1 MNLVKQTHIIRI
13 KKSKWQAHSAPFVLR
28 MPLAPQGGSIKIQKP
43 KKFKCQNYLDLV
55 FPGVFLTLPASLG
68 FRAGCLVCVVEDRG
82 ASSRTRIS
90 GTLAPAKRVGAFFG
104 LRARVLRQV
113 TVAAIPVGTRI
124 SISCPACSTL
134 SVTRVFVSDKSFC
147 Q

>member
-43 KKFKCQNYLDLV
+43 KKFKCQSYLDLV

-82 ASSRTRIS
+82 ASRTRIS

-104 LRARVLRQV
+104 LRARVLHQV